1 MKTIKILL
9 VMLFAGI
16 TFQGCIASLYPLY
29 TAKDLVFDKRL
40 LGTWVGDSATASW
53 KLENLLEKEL
63 SFYKDPKER
72 KDKALSKSLVTNKNT
87 YLLTCTDKGVKT
99 EFLLNMIKLDNSFY
113 VDLYPGPLKG
123 ECQVLQDN
131 YLPVHS
137 YAKIKITDNGFELY
151 FLNDYLLYQ
160 LLSENK
166 IKIKHE
172 NLNSYKVITASTEEL
187 QKFVVKFADK
197 KDSFIDP
204 IKFKKSI

>member
-9 VMLFAGI
+9 VILFAGI

-40 LGTWVGDSATASW
+40 LGTWVADSSTASW

-72 KDKALSKSLVTNKNT
+72 KDNAVFKKLFGNKNT

-113 VDLYPGPLKG
+113 VDLYPGPMKG
-123 ECQVLQDN
+123 ENELLQDH
-131 YLPVHS
+131 YLPIHS

-151 FLNDYLLYQ
+151 FLNDFLLYQ

-172 NLNSYKVITASTEEL
+172 NLDSYKVITASTEEL
-187 QKFVVKFADK
+187 QKFVIKFADS
-197 KDSFIDP
+197 KDFFFP
-204 IKFKKSI
+204 PVKFKKSI